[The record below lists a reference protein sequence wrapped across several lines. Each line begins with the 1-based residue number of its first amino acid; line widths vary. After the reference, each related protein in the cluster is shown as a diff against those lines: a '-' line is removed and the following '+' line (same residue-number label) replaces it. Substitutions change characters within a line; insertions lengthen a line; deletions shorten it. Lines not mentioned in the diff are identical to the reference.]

1 MVLNKAEADRLDLE
15 KDELA
20 QNLIKAVR
28 MEKGGL
34 VKMCLPPSPLPL
46 PQPYYL
52 ISALKQANHLDQH
65 EQGVLGGVN
74 QGKGKDKDD
83 GTAAIIDH
91 NYRWMSTDIKER
103 IDRYEKHFEFMEKT
117 RDSHMKKDT
126 SYGGAASSE
135 QFLRSEYDI
144 LIGIYRALER
154 DLAVR
159 DSVKEGEEEL

>member
-1 MVLNKAEADRLDLE
+1 
-15 KDELA
+15 
-20 QNLIKAVR
+20 
-28 MEKGGL
+28 
-34 VKMCLPPSPLPL
+34 
-46 PQPYYL
+46 
-52 ISALKQANHLDQH
+52 
-65 EQGVLGGVN
+65 
-74 QGKGKDKDD
+74 
-83 GTAAIIDH
+83 
-91 NYRWMSTDIKER
+91 MSTDIKER